1 MAKQAEK
8 RSSIDA
14 SATGRFL
21 DEYLPYWLTQAS
33 HSITKEFHREV
44 EREGLSNAEWR
55 VLASLHGS
63 AGETIGALCRLA
75 VIKQPTLSKLVQRL
89 EAEKL
94 VLRQT
99 IAGDRRQ
106 TLVTST
112 PRGRARIDALVS
124 KARAQQR
131 AILRPFGGT
140 NSRQLIGML
149 QELVRQREHAGSP
162 GADLVPDEGEGA

>member
-14 SATGRFL
+14 SATDSFL

-33 HSITKEFHREV
+33 RSITKEFHREV

-75 VIKQPTLSKLVQRL
+75 AIKQPTLSKLVQRL
-89 EAEKL
+89 EAENL
-94 VLRQT
+94 VLRQP
-99 IAGDRRQ
+99 IASDRRQ
-106 TLVTST
+106 TSVTST
-112 PRGRARIDALVS
+112 PKGRARIDALVS

-131 AILRPFGGT
+131 AVLQPFGST
-140 NSRQLIGML
+140 NSRQLMDML
-149 QELVRQREHAGSP
+149 KELVQQREHAGSP
-162 GADLVPDEGEGA
+162 GAAPMPDEGQGT